1 VIAMK
6 IPFCPL
12 PIERAKVVAKKLYGL
27 TGFLN
32 KTSPGLENLLEQA
45 GLDIDKRDYLG
56 IAMFSAI
63 FMSSIVFL
71 LLFIVTLTIVDV
83 VKGFIISLSVSALI
97 FFVIIQYLKKYPK
110 LLLKKKVASIE
121 RNLLYA
127 IRHIY
132 VQVRAGI
139 PLFETFVSI
148 SNGSYGAISD
158 EFRDLVKEINAGK
171 PIETALEELTMKNP
185 SIFFRRIVWQLSNG
199 IKAGADV
206 SIVMKSVIDNISA
219 EQRIAI
225 RKYGS
230 QLNPLTLVYMMVAVI
245 MPAMGITFMI
255 VLSTFSGLSI
265 SENMFWGI
273 LGFLVVFQFMF
284 LGIIKSKRPN
294 LL

>member
-1 VIAMK
+1 MK

-185 SIFFRRIVWQLSNG
+185 SVFFRRIVWQLSNG

>member
-1 VIAMK
+1 MK

-32 KTSPGLENLLEQA
+32 KTSPGLETLLEQA

-63 FMSSIVFL
+63 FVSSILFL
-71 LLFIVTLTIVDV
+71 LLSIITITLIDIF
-83 VKGFIISLSVSALI
+83 KGFIISLSISAVI
-97 FFVIIQYLKKYPK
+97 FFVIILYLKKYPK
-110 LLLKKKVASIE
+110 LLLRKRVANIE

-132 VQVRAGI
+132 VQVRAGV
-139 PLFETFVSI
+139 PLFETFVSV
-148 SNGSYGAISD
+148 SNGSYGSISD
-158 EFRDLVKEINAGK
+158 EFGYLVKEINAGK
-171 PIETALEELTMKNP
+171 PIEKALEEMTLKNP
-185 SIFFRRIVWQLSNG
+185 SVYFRRIIWQLSNG
-199 IKAGADV
+199 VKAGADV
-206 SIVMKSVIDNISA
+206 SVVIKSVIDNISA

-230 QLNPLTLVYMMVAVI
+230 KLNPLTLVYMMVAVI
-245 MPAMGITFMI
+245 LPAMGITFMI

-265 SENMFWGI
+265 SETMFWMI
-273 LGFLVVFQFMF
+273 LAFLVLFQFMF

>member
-1 VIAMK
+1 MK

-71 LLFIVTLTIVDV
+71 LLFIITLTIVDV

-185 SIFFRRIVWQLSNG
+185 SVFFRRIVWQLSNG